1 LADSLSITNGHLT
14 YCERMLAGADPGV
27 LTFGAVSMTVEG
39 IANRAQGAAAI
50 RLQAQGDL
58 MNAGA
63 LN

>member
-1 LADSLSITNGHLT
+1 
-14 YCERMLAGADPGV
+14 MLAGADPGV

-50 RLQAQGDL
+50 LLQAQDDL